1 MDLLAIADFNLVA
14 AHGGIGR
21 ASRASGRPK
30 ATLSRRVAELEESL
44 SVRLFERGGRALRLT
59 EEGRALHERT
69 TALLTEVAQT
79 AEDIGAGTRRPRGR
93 LRVSAPSLFSQLA
106 MGRIA
111 AGFAA
116 AHPDVR
122 LEVIA
127 EDRAVDLVEEGYD
140 IAIRVNPRPDGMLVG
155 KRILRDDLLMV
166 AAPTLRRRPSSP
178 RGAALSVPAVLH
190 AGHQRSEES
199 EWRIVGRRDR
209 TIFHPEPVLRLGTLS
224 MVRDAVVSGAGAAL
238 LPHSLVA
245 GDLEAGRLVVWG
257 KTQAPP
263 TEIWVL
269 YSSRR
274 LLSSKVS
281 AFVAYLGQVFPKGT
295 AQELAAL
302 A

>member
-69 TALLTEVAQT
+69 TALLAEVAQT

-127 EDRAVDLVEEGYD
+127 EDRAVDLAEESYD
-140 IAIRVNPRPDGMLVG
+140 IAIRVNPRPDGVLVG

-166 AAPTLRRRPSSP
+166 ASPALRRRPASP
-178 RGAALSVPAVLH
+178 RGAVPSVRAVLH
-190 AGHQRSEES
+190 AGRPRNEEG
-199 EWRIVGRRDR
+199 EWRIVGRRGP
-209 TIFHPEPVLRLGTLS
+209 TAFHPEPVLHLGTLS
-224 MVRDAVVSGAGAAL
+224 MVRDAVVAGAGAAL

-245 GDLEAGRLVVWG
+245 NDLEAGRLVTWG
-257 KTQAPP
+257 KAEASC

-281 AFVAYLGQVFPKGT
+281 AFVAYLGQVFPTGSP
-295 AQELAAL
+295 QELAAMT
-302 A
+302 